1 MAAKFKGE
9 LDELKA
15 LIAGA
20 GIEGAWKEEAGGKH
34 SFKSKADGVLNWWPG
49 TGTLQ
54 FQGQADGKAAL
65 EAALAGDMPA
75 AAAAPV
81 PARGWGSPR

>member
-20 GIEGAWKEEAGGKH
+20 GIDGNWKEEASGKY
-34 SFKSKADGVLNWWPG
+34 SFKSKDDGVLNWWRG

-54 FQGQADGKAAL
+54 FQGQAAGKAAL
-65 EAALAGDMPA
+65 EAAEALLKAL
-75 AAAAPV
+75 V
-81 PARGWGSPR
+81 E